1 MKFGKD
7 LEQYKHPGWE
17 DEYIDYKELKN
28 ILRKL
33 EEEHASK
40 DEVDGE
46 FFQALEDELEKVNRA
61 FYEHALEVET
71 ALDQTVSRTTTQ
83 DVSPNRAAAME
94 AASEAEAAEAQ
105 VQGGRS
111 SEAEAAAE
119 REAKAQAVRVQEQ
132 VFYDAYRTLGRLQT
146 FVWINAKGFQK
157 IMKKYDKRNQLR
169 GTGYELLP
177 EFEKRLEKE
186 AFCCGK
192 VEMLNELFKSRR
204 PDRAIGLPAASGG
217 GRGQQRAHMQLL
229 AGNANPELAEEIAA
243 RLGVP
248 LTPAKIGRFVD
259 GEVSIQILENVRNS
273 DVYIIQ
279 PTCPPVN
286 DNLMEL
292 LLCTSAVRR
301 AAAAHVTAVVPYYGY
316 ARQDRKERSRVPIS
330 AADVAKMMEAMGIDR
345 VCCVDLHCGQIQGF
359 FGPRT
364 PVDNLYA
371 TPIALS
377 YFATRQLQNIVVV
390 SPDAGG
396 VARAKMFRE
405 GLEASGM
412 RASLAMIIPR
422 TAHEH
427 GETDGDSEAASAHV
441 TTDLVG
447 HVAGCDCIIV
457 DDMIDTAGTLCTA
470 ANELVSIGARRVFAF
485 ATHGLFSGNAAERIE
500 GSALEE
506 VVVSNTIPLSPQ
518 VPKDTRKVRQ
528 LSVGKLLAHAINSIH
543 TGDSV
548 SRLFDPSKGAALL
561 A

>member
-7 LEQYKHPGWE
+7 LEQYKHAGWE
-17 DEYIDYKELKN
+17 DEYIDYKLLKS
-28 ILRKL
+28 ILQQL
-33 EEEHASK
+33 EEPGTSK
-40 DEVDGE
+40 DDVDGE
-46 FFQALEDELEKVNRA
+46 FFTALEDELEKVNRA
-61 FYEHALEVET
+61 FHDHASEIEA
-71 ALDQTVSRTTTQ
+71 ALDQTTSLARRRNGSEPSDLDRAQGTQ
-83 DVSPNRAAAME
+83 PSAADSGSSSAAPDAAA
-94 AASEAEAAEAQ
+94 
-105 VQGGRS
+105 V
-111 SEAEAAAE
+111 
-119 REAKAQAVRVQEQ
+119 REAKNEAARQHEQ
-132 VFYDAYRTLGRLQT
+132 LFYDSYRSLGRLQT
-146 FVWINAKGFQK
+146 FVWINQKGFQK
-157 IMKKYDKRNQLR
+157 IMKKYDKRNNLR
-169 GTGYELLP
+169 GTGMELLP

-204 PDRAIGLPAASGG
+204 PDRAIGMRTESGSGAG
-217 GRGQQRAHMQLL
+217 GRGSRQRAHMQLL

-248 LTPAKIGRFVD
+248 LTPAKIGRFND

-292 LLCTSAVRR
+292 LLVTSAVRR

-371 TPIALS
+371 TPIAIS
-377 YFATRQLQNIVVV
+377 YFTTRQLQNIVVV

-405 GLEASGM
+405 GLEASGQ

-427 GETDGDSEAASAHV
+427 GVDDGSAPV
-441 TTDLVG
+441 GQDLVG
-447 HVAGCDCIIV
+447 HVSGCDCIIV
-457 DDMIDTAGTLCTA
+457 DDMIDTAGTLVIA
-470 ANELVSIGARRVFAF
+470 ANELTSLGARRVFAF
-485 ATHGLFSGNAAERIE
+485 ATHGLFSSNAAERIE
-500 GSALEE
+500 GSSLEE
-506 VVVSNTIPLSPQ
+506 VVVANTIPLSPH
-518 VPKDTRKVRQ
+518 VTRDTRKVRQ
-528 LSVGKLLAHAINSIH
+528 LSVGKLLAQAIHSIH

-548 SRLFDPSKGAALL
+548 SRLFDPSSGAALL

>member
-7 LEQYKHPGWE
+7 LEQYKHVGWE
-17 DEYIDYKELKN
+17 DEYIDYKGLKE

-33 EEEHASK
+33 EEEGAVK

-46 FFQALEDELEKVNRA
+46 FFAALEDELEKVNRA
-61 FYEHALEVET
+61 FHEHASEVEN
-71 ALDQTVSRTTTQ
+71 ALDSSTM
-83 DVSPNRAAAME
+83 SPLDGPTYE
-94 AASEAEAAEAQ
+94 APPPASEGGPTSPPGETAAQ
-105 VQGGRS
+105 
-111 SEAEAAAE
+111 
-119 REAKAQAVRVQEQ
+119 REAKKEAARQQEQ
-132 VFYDAYRTLGRLQT
+132 VFYEAYRTLGRLQT

-157 IMKKYDKRNQLR
+157 IMKKYDKRNSLR
-169 GTGYELLP
+169 GTGLELLP
-177 EFEKRLEKE
+177 EFEKRLERE

-204 PDRAIGLPAASGG
+204 PDRAIGLPAASAGGG
-217 GRGQQRAHMQLL
+217 GRGQGRAHMQLL

-301 AAAAHVTAVVPYYGY
+301 AAAAHVTAVIPYYGY

-330 AADVAKMMEAMGIDR
+330 AADVAKMMEAMGVDR

-371 TPIALS
+371 TPIAIS
-377 YFATRQLQNIVVV
+377 YFVTRQLQNIVVV

-427 GETDGDSEAASAHV
+427 GADDDENLARV
-441 TTDLVG
+441 TDLVG
-447 HVAGCDCIIV
+447 HVSGCDCIIV
-457 DDMIDTAGTLCTA
+457 DDMIDTAGSMTL
-470 ANELVSIGARRVFAF
+470 
-485 ATHGLFSGNAAERIE
+485 ERKQR
-500 GSALEE
+500 
-506 VVVSNTIPLSPQ
+506 TPLL
-518 VPKDTRKVRQ
+518 R
-528 LSVGKLLAHAINSIH
+528 AC
-543 TGDSV
+543 
-548 SRLFDPSKGAALL
+548 
-561 A
+561 